1 MAGAAA
7 VETVGADTRERI
19 LAAAL
24 EAFSDRGFDGAT
36 TREIA
41 TRADVNLGLIQY
53 HFGGKLRLWRAAVD
67 RAFEELRAGLER
79 ILQDPIIA
87 DEAERTRFLIRA
99 HVRFV
104 ARNTEFIRIMHDEGK
119 RTGPRMRWL
128 VDRHV
133 KPLYEGL
140 RAILERAQE
149 SGLLPADIDPLH
161 FHYVLIG
168 SVGLFFHQAAECKR
182 LTGHDPTEPAM
193 IEAHARAVE
202 YLFLGPPNQE
212 NPG

>member
-1 MAGAAA
+1 
-7 VETVGADTRERI
+7 
-19 LAAAL
+19 
-24 EAFSDRGFDGAT
+24 
-36 TREIA
+36 
-41 TRADVNLGLIQY
+41 
-53 HFGGKLRLWRAAVD
+53 
-67 RAFEELRAGLER
+67 
-79 ILQDPIIA
+79 
-87 DEAERTRFLIRA
+87 
-99 HVRFV
+99 
-104 ARNTEFIRIMHDEGK
+104 
-119 RTGPRMRWL
+119 
-128 VDRHV
+128 V